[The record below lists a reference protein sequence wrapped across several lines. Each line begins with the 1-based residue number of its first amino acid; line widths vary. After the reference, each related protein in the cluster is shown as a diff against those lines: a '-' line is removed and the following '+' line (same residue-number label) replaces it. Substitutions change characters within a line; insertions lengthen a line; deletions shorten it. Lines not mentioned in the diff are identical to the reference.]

1 MAKLYFYYSSM
12 NAGKSTTLLQAD
24 FNYRERGMETMLWTA
39 ALDSRYDEGI
49 VTSRLGLKAEAN
61 MFAQG
66 TDIREAIVSEHA
78 VRPLACVLV
87 DEAQF
92 LSKQQVLDLARVT
105 DEANIPVLCYGL
117 RTDFAGELFPG
128 SATLLGLADNLVEL
142 KAVCHCGRKST
153 MNLRVDENGRAVI
166 DGAQTE
172 IGGNDRYVAMCR
184 KHFMEAR
191 AVADSSALH
200 EN

>member
-39 ALDSRYDEGI
+39 SLDDRYGQGY
-49 VTSRLGLKAEAN
+49 VTSRIGLKAGADKFGPE
-61 MFAQG
+61 
-66 TDIREAIVSEHA
+66 TDRWAAITTEHST
-78 VRPLACVLV
+78 RPLACVLI

-92 LSKQQVLDLARVT
+92 LSSEQVMQLARVT

-117 RTDFAGELFPG
+117 RTDFAAELFPG
-128 SATLLGLADNLVEL
+128 SAALLGLADNLVEL

-153 MNLRVDENGRAVI
+153 MTLRVDEAGRAVI

-172 IGGNDRYVAMCR
+172 IGGNDRYVSMCR

-191 AVADSSALH
+191 KSSEAA
-200 EN
+200 